1 MSEYQYYEWQTIDRA
16 LTAAEQAAVGK
27 LSSHIEVTSTRA
39 WVEYHWSGFKHDPK
53 QVLARYFDA
62 FLYYA
67 NWGSQRLAFRFP
79 NGLLDEAA
87 LQPYLWEYC
96 SELEPVGDTLIMDIV
111 LRDED
116 GENWFEGEARLSGLA
131 PLRDDLL
138 AGDYRTLYLA
148 WLMAA
153 AANDGARSAHDEEL
167 EPPVPPGL
175 KELSAPL
182 AEFVSFFQL
191 DPFLVQAA
199 GQASEPLRPE
209 PALAL
214 DALIAR
220 LPRAECDAF
229 LRRLAEGEPL
239 LALKFNRRLQELA
252 GPPAQSQPTA
262 VRRTW
267 AELRE
272 TAERLRQAEERR
284 QQAAAEAKRI
294 RDLQDF
300 APRVPQAWRDV
311 QALIEEK
318 KARPYDEAVAL
329 LVRLRDLAVFQ
340 DRLPEFQ
347 ARMAALQAQYISRP
361 AFQERLRQARLV

>member
-16 LTAAEQAAVGK
+16 LTAEEQAAVGK
-27 LSSHIEVTSTRA
+27 LSSHIDVTPTRA
-39 WVEYHWSGFKHDPK
+39 WVEYHWSDFKHDPK

-79 NGLLDEAA
+79 QGLLDEAA

-96 SELEPVGDTLIMDIV
+96 SELEPIGDWLILDISYP
-111 LRDED
+111 DED
-116 GENWFEGEARLSGLA
+116 GSHWFDGEARLSALA
-131 PLRDDLL
+131 PLRDDIL
-138 AGDYRTLYLA
+138 AGDTRVLYLA
-148 WLMAA
+148 WLLAA
-153 AANDGARSAHDEEL
+153 AANDIDEEL

-182 AEFVSFFQL
+182 TEFVRFFQL

-199 GQASEPLRPE
+199 AQASEPLRPA

-214 DALIAR
+214 EALIAR
-220 LPRAECDAF
+220 LSRAECDAF

-239 LALKFNRRLQELA
+239 LALKFKRRLQELA
-252 GPPAQSQPTA
+252 GPPASPQAAAT
-262 VRRTW
+262 RRTW

-272 TAERLRQAEERR
+272 TAERLRRAEERR
-284 QQAAAEAKRI
+284 QKAEAEARRVK
-294 RDLQDF
+294 DLQDF
-300 APRVPQAWRDV
+300 APRATQAWRDV
-311 QALIEEK
+311 QALIEER
-318 KARPYDEAVAL
+318 KARPYDEAIAL
-329 LVRLRDLAVFQ
+329 LVKLRDLAIFQ

-347 ARMAALQAQYISRP
+347 ARLAALQAQYAGRP
-361 AFQERLRQARLV
+361 AFQERLRKAGLV

>member
-16 LTAAEQAAVGK
+16 LTAAEQAAVNK
-27 LSSHIEVTSTRA
+27 LSSHIDVTSTRA
-39 WVEYHWSGFKHDPK
+39 WIEYHWSGFKHDPK

-79 NGLLDEAA
+79 KELLDENS

-96 SELEPVGDTLIMDIV
+96 SELEPAGDALILDIV

-116 GENWFEGEARLSGLA
+116 GESWFEGEARLSALA
-131 PLRDDLL
+131 PLREDIL
-138 AGDYRTLYLA
+138 AGDYRMLYLT

-153 AANDGARSAHDEEL
+153 AANDIDEEL

-182 AEFVSFFQL
+182 AEFVRFFRL
-191 DPFLVQAA
+191 DPFLVQAGA
-199 GQASEPLRPE
+199 QASDPLRPAPA
-209 PALAL
+209 PALE
-214 DALIAR
+214 ALIAR

-252 GPPAQSQPTA
+252 GPPARPQAAAT
-262 VRRTW
+262 RRTW

-272 TAERLRQAEERR
+272 TAERLRQAEARR
-284 QQAAAEAKRI
+284 QQAEAEAKRVK
-294 RDLQDF
+294 DLQDF
-300 APRVPQAWRDV
+300 APRAPQAWRDV

-318 KARPYDEAVAL
+318 KARPYDGAVAL
-329 LVRLRDLAVFQ
+329 LVKLRDLAVFQ
-340 DRLPEFQ
+340 NRLAEFE
-347 ARMAALQAQYISRP
+347 ARLSSLQAQYAGRP
-361 AFQERLRQARLV
+361 TFQERLRKAGLV

>member
-1 MSEYQYYEWQTIDRA
+1 VSEYQYYEWQTIDRA

-27 LSSHIEVTSTRA
+27 LSSHIDVTSTRA
-39 WVEYHWSGFKHDPK
+39 WVEYHWSGFKHDPR

-79 NGLLDEAA
+79 KGLLDEAA

-96 SELEPVGDTLIMDIV
+96 AELKPVGDALILDIV

-116 GENWFEGEARLSGLA
+116 GESWFEGEARLSALA
-131 PLRDDLL
+131 PLRDDILK
-138 AGDYRTLYLA
+138 GDYRALYLA
-148 WLMAA
+148 WLLAA

-182 AEFVSFFQL
+182 AEFVRFFQL

-199 GQASEPLRPE
+199 AQASEALRPA
-209 PALAL
+209 PAPAL

-229 LRRLAEGEPL
+229 LHRLAAGEPL
-239 LALKFNRRLQELA
+239 LALKLNRRLQELA
-252 GPPAQSQPTA
+252 GPPARSQPTA
-262 VRRTW
+262 ARRTW
-267 AELRE
+267 AESRE
-272 TAERLRQAEERR
+272 TADRLRQQAESR
-284 QQAAAEAKRI
+284 QQAEAEAKRVK
-294 RDLQDF
+294 DLQDF
-300 APRVPQAWRDV
+300 APRAAQVWRDV

-318 KARPYDEAVAL
+318 KARP
-329 LVRLRDLAVFQ
+329 
-340 DRLPEFQ
+340 
-347 ARMAALQAQYISRP
+347 
-361 AFQERLRQARLV
+361 

>member
-16 LTAAEQAAVGK
+16 LTAAEQTAVGG
-27 LSSHIEVTSTRA
+27 LSSHIDVTSTRA
-39 WVEYHWSGFKHDPK
+39 WVEYHWSGLKHDPR

-67 NWGSQRLAFRFP
+67 NWGCQRLAFRFP
-79 NGLLDEAA
+79 KGLLDEEA

-96 SELEPVGDTLIMDIV
+96 AELEPVGDTVILDISFP
-111 LRDED
+111 DED
-116 GENWFEGEARLSGLA
+116 GDHWFEGEARLSALA
-131 PLRDDLL
+131 PLRDDILN
-138 AGDYRTLYLA
+138 GDFRALYLA
-148 WLMAA
+148 WLLAA
-153 AANDGARSAHDEEL
+153 AANDIDEEL

-175 KELSAPL
+175 GELSAPL
-182 AEFVSFFQL
+182 AEFVRFFQL
-191 DPFLVQAA
+191 DAFLVQAGA
-199 GQASEPLRPE
+199 QASQPLRPA
-209 PALAL
+209 PSPAL

-252 GPPAQSQPTA
+252 EPPAKPPTA
-262 VRRTW
+262 TTRRTW

-272 TAERLRQAEERR
+272 TTEQLRQAEGRR
-284 QQAAAEAKRI
+284 QQAEAEARRI
-294 RDLQDF
+294 KDLQDF
-300 APRVPQAWRDV
+300 APRAPQAWRDV

-329 LVRLRDLAVFQ
+329 LVKLRDLAVFQ
-340 DRLPEFQ
+340 NRLAEFE
-347 ARMAALQAQYISRP
+347 ARLSSLQAQYAGRP
-361 AFQERLRQARLV
+361 AFQERLRKAGLV

>member
-16 LTAAEQAAVGK
+16 LTAAEQTAVNK

-53 QVLARYFDA
+53 QVLAQYFDA

-67 NWGSQRLAFRFP
+67 NWGCQRLAFRFP
-79 NGLLDEAA
+79 KELLDEEA

-96 SELEPVGDTLIMDIV
+96 SELVPIGDWLILDISYP
-111 LRDED
+111 DDDGGHYFED
-116 GENWFEGEARLSGLA
+116 EARLSGLA
-131 PLRDDLL
+131 PLRDDILN
-138 AGDYRTLYLA
+138 GDYRMLYLT

-153 AANDGARSAHDEEL
+153 AANDIDEEL

-182 AEFVSFFQL
+182 AEFVRFFQL
-191 DPFLVQAA
+191 DPFLMQAA
-199 GQASEPLRPE
+199 AQASEPLRPP
-209 PALAL
+209 PAPAL

-252 GPPAQSQPTA
+252 GPPVRSQPTA
-262 VRRTW
+262 ARRTW
-267 AELRE
+267 AELRA
-272 TAERLRQAEERR
+272 TAKRLRQAEDRR
-284 QQAAAEAKRI
+284 QKAEAEARRI
-294 RDLQDF
+294 KELQDF
-300 APRVPQAWRDV
+300 APRAAQAWRDV

-318 KARPYDEAVAL
+318 KARPYDEAVVL
-329 LVRLRDLAVFQ
+329 LVKLRDLAMFQ
-340 DRLPEFQ
+340 GRLPEFQ
-347 ARMAALQAQYISRP
+347 ARMAALQAQYANRP
-361 AFQERLRQARLV
+361 AFQERLHKAGLV